1 MKGNNLK
8 LFILLVSCLLSYT
21 NVLSQFWGI
30 AGNTGTNPT
39 TDYVGTTDNRDLRF
53 RTNNTFR
60 MGITDA
66 GWLGLNTTNPSALF
80 HMDQGN
86 FLITGSSALSPAL
99 GSGTR
104 LIWDGTRRFF
114 RAGLLSNDPVTAVY
128 WDPLNCGEFS
138 FAFGEDLLV
147 NNNYSFAFGNDIE
160 NNGLRT
166 IGFGV
171 NLDLSGGNSFIAG
184 GESISNGVFNFGF
197 GHALEIQGNYSY
209 ALGCDLENI
218 ADFAFVLGSG
228 VINTA
233 DLLNDIDNSM
243 MVGFNSD
250 IPTLFVGP
258 SDGLG
263 TFGNVGIGNVTMPT
277 QVLDVN
283 GTARLRQMP
292 DTLPDVL
299 ITGFEED
306 TIGDYTLTYLAFTGN
321 NGQVLAGDGTWV
333 NNGNCEWNLQTNFGN
348 NDLVMGYTGACN
360 EGRVG
365 IGTSTPFLAK
375 AHIFQNQSGIG
386 NPSFGLWSQAE
397 GNTTEIRGVFGTAE
411 ATGPNTAGGTIR
423 VAGVEGLAIGT
434 APNCT
439 YQLVGIYGRT
449 NPIGGSCNNTLAG
462 LFEGDIQV
470 TGMLLPSD
478 ETLKENVQTI
488 ENASDILGQ
497 ITPRSY
503 TYKTEEF
510 PGLGLA
516 SGTHYGV
523 MAQEIEQI
531 LPDAVKSTIGTKSF
545 SEDGMTP
552 EEYVEFTGVYYTEF
566 IPLLIQSHK
575 EQEVKINQL
584 QDQVNQLADLINQCC
599 SPDAKS
605 NEQGQGMNEFEMEI
619 TPFKSDLSPNFPNPF
634 ERVTQINYA
643 VGCQCEAQIIVF
655 DQLGQQIEVLK
666 SGSTNPG
673 TYSIQWD
680 ASNLESGI
688 YFISLLVDGQTFVQ
702 QAVKI

>member
-1 MKGNNLK
+1 MKKHFLLLVTALLLVTTQSISQVWRLGGNNNIGVDGIGTPPDNEFGSNLDTDIILK
-8 LFILLVSCLLSYT
+8 QNDLERIKLSNGAWTDPVLGLQNATRIGVSINDGVSPLVTSPFSIMHLGEQTNNTLFQRSWF
-21 NVLSQFWGI
+21 N
-30 AGNTGTNPT
+30 
-39 TDYVGTTDNRDLRF
+39 VGTTYGFNTDFMYVGLKKENSNERTDAVIAWGDNSYGSASGPDVLRF
-53 RTNNTFR
+53 IRLGELIGGSTDKPNTDNGLEVARFSPNQ
-60 MGITDA
+60 GN
-66 GWLGLNTTNPSALF
+66 LGLGDFSA
-80 HMDQGN
+80 
-86 FLITGSSALSPAL
+86 
-99 GSGTR
+99 
-104 LIWDGTRRFF
+104 DGLDEEPTRR
-114 RAGLLSNDPVTAVY
+114 
-128 WDPLNCGEFS
+128 
-138 FAFGEDLLV
+138 
-147 NNNYSFAFGNDIE
+147 
-160 NNGLRT
+160 
-166 IGFGV
+166 
-171 NLDLSGGNSFIAG
+171 LD
-184 GESISNGVFNFGF
+184 
-197 GHALEIQGNYSY
+197 
-209 ALGCDLENI
+209 
-218 ADFAFVLGSG
+218 AD
-228 VINTA
+228 
-233 DLLNDIDNSM
+233 
-243 MVGFNSD
+243 
-250 IPTLFVGP
+250 
-258 SDGLG
+258 
-263 TFGNVGIGNVTMPT
+263 
-277 QVLDVN
+277 
-283 GTARLRQMP
+283 GTARFRQMP
-292 DTLPDVL
+292 DTLQDVL

-306 TIGDYTLTYLAFTGN
+306 DIGDYTLTYLAFTGN
-321 NGQVLAGDGTWV
+321 NGEVLAGDGTWV
-333 NNGNCEWNLQTNFGN
+333 NNGDCEWNLATNFGS

-375 AHIFQNQSGIG
+375 AHIFQDQSGIG
-386 NPSFGLWSQAE
+386 NPSYGLLSQAE
-397 GNTTEIRGVFGTAE
+397 GNTTEIRGVFGTGE
-411 ATGPNTAGGTIR
+411 ATGPNTVTGNRR
-423 VAGVEGLAIGT
+423 VVGVEGLAIGD

-439 YQLVGIYGRT
+439 YQLIGVYGRT

-531 LPDAVKSTIGTKSF
+531 LPDAVKNTIGTKTF

-566 IPLLIQSHK
+566 IPLLIQAHK
-575 EQEVKINQL
+575 EQETKINQL

-605 NEQGQGMNEFEMEI
+605 NEQGQGMNEFEMEV

-634 ERVTQINYA
+634 ERVTQINYS

-666 SGSTNPG
+666 SGNTNPG
-673 TYSIQWD
+673 TYNIQWD